1 MTTQPL
7 DANGQA
13 RTALHAIARDYGEAA
28 LANPEFMNGIL
39 RDLIPDLPRE
49 ASVLVAA
56 ADANVAG
63 ILRERAD
70 QHVST
75 AAAVAQAV
83 ATLEGR
89 TALSPDAC
97 QWAARQMAEVLG
109 LPQQAY
115 PVPPLAPTPGKGATR
130 DDQQL
135 AAVQVKE
142 PPAPPQ
148 PEPITAPPVALTG
161 YPVLPGDLQ
170 WSSQVVGAVA
180 VERIMVSSGAWVKIG
195 DPLLVV
201 GTAGGQVTL
210 WSTYIGQI
218 ETVGYKDGESLEPD
232 RPLLTLAVSGWLFR
246 AGARMPFDT
255 GVMLMSGTPSKR
267 LDATGTASRLLV
279 TVDNAGSRP
288 VPWRTRCLLH
298 VPVGNHLVSAIY
310 EQPGSGLGTANMSLT
325 IHPGRWSSLTYK
337 PPRRR
342 GGNGQLHF

>member
-1 MTTQPL
+1 MATQPL
-7 DANGQA
+7 DANGEA
-13 RTALHAIARDYGEAA
+13 RMALHAIARDYGAAA

-56 ADANVAG
+56 AEANVAG

-70 QHVST
+70 QHLST

-89 TALSPDAC
+89 TALAPDAC
-97 QWAARQMAEVLG
+97 HWAACQVAEVLG

-115 PVPPLAPTPGKGATR
+115 PVPPLAPTPSKGATG

-148 PEPITAPPVALTG
+148 PEPITAPPVAFTG

-170 WSSQVVGAVA
+170 WSSPVVGAAA
-180 VERIMVSSGAWVKIG
+180 VERIIVSSGAWVKIG
-195 DPLLVV
+195 DPLLVL

-218 ETVGYKDGESLEPD
+218 GTVGYKDGESLEPD
-232 RPLLTLAVSGWLFR
+232 RPVLTLAVSGWLFR

-255 GVMLMSGTPSKR
+255 GVMLMSGAPSKR

-288 VPWRTRCLLH
+288 VPWRTRCLLF

-310 EQPGSGLGTANMSLT
+310 EQLGYGLGTANMSLT
-325 IHPGRWSSLTYK
+325 IQAGRWSSLTYK
-337 PPRRR
+337 PPRRG